1 MEPIQLGRWWRL
13 AGQAGTLNVLWRD
26 WDPFER
32 GPIVIPGEYD
42 CVTGPLATGVG
53 FVTKLDTDV
62 ERAPVRPGRLCVG
75 DVTVTI
81 DGLERGAGFVLFVE
95 DGVLDTLEGFTYDEP
110 WPDVIGRYEVT
121 AGGISHS
128 GGSKTDVEQVDEAW
142 SPSDDIP
149 AR

>member
-1 MEPIQLGRWWRL
+1 MADVL
-13 AGQAGTLNVLWRD
+13 TLLERD
-26 WDPFER
+26 VIATILRPDHPVMNALRRQFER
-32 GPIVIPGEYD
+32 CHV
-42 CVTGPLATGVG
+42 ASRQMTGVG
-53 FVTKLDTDV
+53 FLTELDTDV

-81 DGLERGAGFVLFVE
+81 DGLERGAGFLLFVE